1 MSVNIED
8 ILLLKAQQDA
18 NNREN
23 NGLAIAAGGTLGT
36 ALGALAAGP
45 AHAQGYK
52 SLQTKLKDRLPS
64 SIRPGARMAG
74 GLVGMALGGALGPG
88 TAQLMMGGNGGA
100 GELLAKIQVGQE
112 LSRHDE
118 ERLISILGEAYNSAT
133 GG

>member
-1 MSVNIED
+1 MSVSIED

-36 ALGALAAGP
+36 ALGVLGGTP
-45 AHAQGYK
+45 SHVRGYK
-52 SLQTKLKDRLPS
+52 SLETKLKDRMPLS
-64 SIRPGARMAG
+64 VRPGARMAG

-88 TAQLMMGGNGGA
+88 TAQLMMQGSGGA

-112 LSRHDE
+112 LTRHDE
-118 ERLISILGEAYNSAT
+118 QRLISILGEAYNTAT

>member
-18 NNREN
+18 VNREN
-23 NGLAIAAGGTLGT
+23 NGLAVAAGGTLGT
-36 ALGALAAGP
+36 ALGVLSGQP
-45 AHAQGYK
+45 RHVQGYK
-52 SLQTKLKDRLPS
+52 SLETKLKDRMPS

-88 TAQLMMGGNGGA
+88 VAQMVIGNSGA

-112 LSRHDE
+112 LSRHDQQ
-118 ERLISILGEAYNSAT
+118 RLISILGEQYDKAIGA
-133 GG
+133 

>member
-36 ALGALAAGP
+36 ALGVLGGQP
-45 AHAQGYK
+45 AHVRGYK
-52 SLQTKLKDRLPS
+52 SLETKLKDRMPS

-88 TAQLMMGGNGGA
+88 VAQLMIGNSGA

-112 LSRHDE
+112 LSRHDQQ
-118 ERLISILGEAYNSAT
+118 RLISILGEQYDKAT
-133 GG
+133 GA